1 MTPLQVKGT
10 FITQTPHVIFLI
22 YYRNTVAGSP
32 MLLHNTFVDEVDA
45 FSPQPPLLHI
55 RSSPFGSFAPAIPIA
70 RSITIARVASPI
82 STNRQYQQ
90 LFTESL
96 KSYFE
101 GTKRLLKQGDLV
113 AISIDTDLSR
123 TVPEDVKLGNAPGDE
138 DVQTFRWI
146 YIWDQWISS
155 SLISS

>member
-1 MTPLQVKGT
+1 
-10 FITQTPHVIFLI
+10 
-22 YYRNTVAGSP
+22 

-55 RSSPFGSFAPAIPIA
+55 RPSPFGSFAPAIPIA

-138 DVQTFRWI
+138 DVQTSRWI